1 MCCFFKRLFDIGLS
15 LILMFVFSP
24 LIFGLATIILI
35 KVGYP
40 IVFRQI
46 RPGYKNE
53 NFVVY
58 KFRTMT
64 DAKDSSGNLLPDE
77 RRLTKLGNF
86 LRKASLDE
94 LPQLWNVIK
103 GEMSFVGPRP
113 LLVEY
118 LPYYSKEQLRRHDVK
133 PGITGWAQING
144 RNAITWKKK
153 FELDVWYVDNQS
165 FILDMKIMFLTVKNV
180 FCRKNINFADGGTE
194 YYFRGE

>member
-1 MCCFFKRLFDIGLS
+1 MCCFKRLFGIGLS

-24 LIFGLATIILI
+24 LIGGLATIILI